1 MSSDDSGLELW
12 VSNNQKLSSLCSKFK
27 ILATIET
34 QKHKHTNVEIDQEDV
49 TPKAK
54 KQKRNMF
61 CDSDD
66 EGTEDTMP
74 QMEKDEYESF
84 MDIRIP
90 VGEYDDFNLLVWWK
104 RNEEKFPILAKV
116 A

>member
-1 MSSDDSGLELW
+1 
-12 VSNNQKLSSLCSKFK
+12 
-27 ILATIET
+27 
-34 QKHKHTNVEIDQEDV
+34 
-49 TPKAK
+49 
-54 KQKRNMF
+54 MF

-84 MDIRIP
+84 MDIRIL

-104 RNEEKFPILAKV
+104 RNEKNSPCWPR
-116 A
+116 